1 MQELKRFTINLKSL
15 NQDIPDTI
23 IVGAGDANG
32 RTLSVILTQEAA
44 ARMTPSTNLYLSW
57 KHLNTTIEG
66 LNVFT
71 KVNDNPQT
79 WEIHY
84 PQSMLHEGNVLACL
98 KIIDEISIS
107 TSTNFNIKI
116 LSDPNAVE
124 DFEDNENYN
133 IFKQAALE
141 LNNTDLLMKEQ
152 LKEYKEKFENTL
164 KELKGLEDK
173 LDEIIKNKIGEIPEG
188 YTDIIA
194 YLNASQE
201 SQNQTLKD
209 DILNAQHEAVK
220 QAKDYT
226 DNALKVITY

>member
-23 IVGAGDANG
+23 VVGAGDADG

-44 ARMTPSTNLYLSW
+44 ARMTPFTNLYLSW
-57 KHLNTTIEG
+57 KHLRTTIEG

-71 KVNDNPQT
+71 KINDNPQT

-84 PQSMLHEGNVLACL
+84 PQSMLREGNVLACL
-98 KIIDEISIS
+98 KMIDEISIS
-107 TSTNFNIKI
+107 TSTNFNIKV

-124 DFEDNENYN
+124 DFDDNENYN

-141 LNNTDLLMKEQ
+141 LNNTNQEMKQQMEQ
-152 LKEYKEKFENTL
+152 YQIEFEKTVSWLKS
-164 KELKGLEDK
+164 LEDELTDIVEK
-173 LDEIIKNKIGEIPEG
+173 QIGEIPEE
-188 YTDIIA
+188 YTNIVE
-194 YLNASQE
+194 YFNESQE
-201 SQNQTLKD
+201 LQNKTLNYS
-209 DILNAQHEAVK
+209 IGAAQREAVK

-226 DNALKVITY
+226 DEALKVITY

>member
-44 ARMTPSTNLYLSW
+44 ARMTPRTNLYLSW
-57 KHLNTTIEG
+57 KHLGTTIEG

-152 LKEYKEKFENTL
+152 LKEYKEKFENAL
-164 KELKGLEDK
+164 EELKSLEDK
-173 LDEIIKNKIGEIPEG
+173 LDEIINNKIGEIPKE
-188 YTDIIA
+188 YSNVIA
-194 YLNASQE
+194 YLDANQE
-201 SQNQTLKD
+201 SQNQMLRD
-209 DILNAQHEAVK
+209 EILNAQYEAVK

-226 DNALKVITY
+226 DNALKIMSY

>member
-23 IVGAGDANG
+23 VVGAGEANG

-44 ARMTPSTNLYLSW
+44 ARMTPTTNLYLSW
-57 KHLNTTIEG
+57 KHLGTNIEG

-71 KVNDNPQT
+71 KVNNNPQT

-84 PQSMLHEGNVLACL
+84 PQSMLREGHVLACL

-107 TSTNFNIKI
+107 TSTNFGIKV

-124 DFEDNENYN
+124 DFGDNENYN
-133 IFKQAALE
+133 IFKQAAIE
-141 LNNTDLLMKEQ
+141 LNNTNDLMKQQMEQ
-152 LKEYKEKFENTL
+152 YQIEFEKSISWLKT
-164 KELKGLEDK
+164 LEDK
-173 LDEIIKNKIGEIPEG
+173 LVDMVENYIGEIPEE
-188 YTDIIA
+188 YANVID
-194 YLNASQE
+194 YFEESQE
-201 SQNQTLKD
+201 LQSKTLQYNID
-209 DILNAQHEAVK
+209 EAQREAVK